1 MNNNVYENYFTATVL
16 LNKIYSVIKKKIPS
30 LINPNVRIHYKDKYI
45 ITFCDSCIQIY
56 KQYMDKRNDCG
67 GYVVVTT
74 DTIEINLNL
83 SINDEYCNSDRY
95 YDLPL
100 EYLGIIKELYN
111 LIVVNNQI
119 IK

>member
-16 LNKIYSVIKKKIPS
+16 LNKIYSVIKKEMPS
-30 LINPNVRIHYKDKYI
+30 LINPNVIIHYKNDYM

-56 KQYMDKRNDCG
+56 KQYLGKSNECG

-100 EYLGIIKELYN
+100 EYLNIIKEFYN
-111 LIVVNNQI
+111 LIVVNQAI
-119 IK
+119 E